1 MQTPSFEI
9 GKKTYYFKEVT
20 LRKYYALQ
28 DLLNKQ
34 QEKGTEF
41 SVVEQ
46 LTDCPTDILR
56 QLKYTDWLIIWEEAQ
71 IQIGQLMGNAD
82 AVQPIIQFN
91 GQKYGLVPVE
101 DMTVGE
107 FVDLDLVLHTG
118 NPERKL
124 EDIAA
129 IVYRPI
135 TKQRGK
141 SIELEPYD
149 VKGFQERKEAF
160 KDLPISAIRSANSF
174 FLQYANSSL
183 KNILQSLGEM
193 EEMKMLPQKDQEIL
207 QNLLQQDLG
216 GELSMSWLDQTLYN
230 LQGLR
235 KSRSDQH
242 LIGLRG
248 KKAKLNELLL
258 KIKKKWQNR
267 KNDHTS
273 IS

>member
-9 GKKTYYFKEVT
+9 GKKTYYFKEIT

-28 DLLNKQ
+28 DLLVNKG
-34 QEKGTEF
+34 KGTEF
-41 SVVEQ
+41 AVVEQ
-46 LTDCPTDILR
+46 LTDCPIELLR
-56 QLKYTDWLIIWEEAQ
+56 KIKYQDWLMIWEEAQ
-71 IQIGQLMGNAD
+71 IQIGRLMGNAD
-82 AVQPIIQFN
+82 AVQPIIEFN

-107 FVDLDLVLHTG
+107 FVDLDLVLTTG

-124 EDIAA
+124 EEIAA

-135 TKQRGK
+135 IKQRGK
-141 SIELEPYD
+141 TIELEPYD
-149 VKGFQERKEAF
+149 SKGFEERKEAF

-183 KNILQSLGEM
+183 KNILQSLAEM
-193 EEMKMLPQKDQEIL
+193 EEMKMMPQKDQEIL
-207 QNLLQQDLG
+207 QNFLQHDLG
-216 GELSMSWLDQTLYN
+216 GESSISWLEQTLYD

-235 KSRSDQH
+235 KSPSDRR

-248 KKAKLNELLL
+248 KKAKLNELLSR
-258 KIKKKWQNR
+258 IKKKWQNR
-267 KNDHTS
+267 KDDHTS
-273 IS
+273 IR